1 MVLLAECSFVWENAY
16 GFYGAIY
23 LLPLRKNFSLKLC
36 VISCVKCMFY
46 SMFLVHMVVLVC
58 PCVGV
63 DPEKKLAKRL
73 VFTLKGCT
81 FALAFGKQGLVWP
94 LRIGAVN
101 ERVH

>member
-23 LLPLRKNFSLKLC
+23 LLPLRKKISLKLC

-46 SMFLVHMVVLVC
+46 SMFFC
-58 PCVGV
+58 PYGCACVSLYRDWPG
-63 DPEKKLAKRL
+63 KKLAKRL
-73 VFTLKGCT
+73 AVMVKGCT

-94 LRIGAVN
+94 LRIGGGK
-101 ERVH
+101 